1 MLMEGYWFRSGSFQI
16 EPGEDD
22 SVNPGIYGRQL
33 ALWLKER
40 LEDRGQAV
48 LDVFP
53 EDFGWC
59 VRCQF
64 KPFLLWVGCG
74 SINDHESVGV
84 FTSSD
89 QVTWHCFAVAE
100 RPLLGRLFRR
110 YDMAPAFSRLNQLLR
125 DILESEPTIKLVEE
139 P

>member
-1 MLMEGYWFRSGSFQI
+1 MLMEGYWFRSDLFQI

-22 SVNPGIYGRQL
+22 DVNPGIYGRQL
-33 ALWLKER
+33 ALWLRKR

-59 VRCQF
+59 VRCQL

-74 SINDHESVGV
+74 SINDHETGDLLPSP
-84 FTSSD
+84 D
-89 QVTWHCFAVAE
+89 LVTWHCFAVAE
-100 RPLLGRLFRR
+100 LPLLGRLFGR
-110 YDMAPAFSRLNQLLR
+110 YDMAPALSRLNLLLK
-125 DILESEPTIKLVEE
+125 DILESEPTIKLIKQ

>member
-1 MLMEGYWFRSGSFQI
+1 MMEGYWFRSGAFQI

-22 SVNPGIYGRQL
+22 DVNPGIYGRQL
-33 ALWLKER
+33 ALWLRTR
-40 LEDRGQAV
+40 LEERGQPV

-59 VRCQF
+59 VRCQA

-74 SINDHESVGV
+74 SVSDKESMDIVP
-84 FTSSD
+84 TAD

-100 RPLLGRLFRR
+100 ASLLGRIFRN
-110 YDMAPAFSRLNQLLR
+110 DDLAPAFSRLSGLLR
-125 DILESEPTIKLVEE
+125 DILDSEPTIKLVEE

>member
-1 MLMEGYWFRSGSFQI
+1 MMMEGYWFRSSAFQI
-16 EPGEDD
+16 EPGEDEN
-22 SVNPGIYGRQL
+22 VNPGIYGRQL

-40 LEDRGQAV
+40 LESRGQTV

-74 SINDHESVGV
+74 SINDKESFEVLP
-84 FTSSD
+84 SPD

-100 RPLLGRLFRR
+100 LPLLGRLFRR
-110 YDMAPAFSRLNQLLR
+110 YDMAPALTRLNQLLR
-125 DILESEPTIKLVEE
+125 DILESDPAVRLVKEP
-139 P
+139 